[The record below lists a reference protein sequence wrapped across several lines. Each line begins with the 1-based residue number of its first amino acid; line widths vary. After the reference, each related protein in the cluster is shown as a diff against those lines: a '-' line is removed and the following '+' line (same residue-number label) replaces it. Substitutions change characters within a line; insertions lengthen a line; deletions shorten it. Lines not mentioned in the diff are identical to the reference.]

1 MHGDLQC
8 EARRRD
14 SLRRPS
20 NHLPGRAVNDIQP
33 NTNQKQSASASA
45 FFRRTHVPSLEPLH
59 HSLGGAVTRSIH
71 ACVCAACLVHYMEL
85 LLPHAYNIQREPG
98 RLHAGERPV
107 EVFALAVA
115 VSTDTC
121 PLDLLDLLLD

>member
-1 MHGDLQC
+1 
-8 EARRRD
+8 
-14 SLRRPS
+14 
-20 NHLPGRAVNDIQP
+20 
-33 NTNQKQSASASA
+33 
-45 FFRRTHVPSLEPLH
+45 
-59 HSLGGAVTRSIH
+59 
-71 ACVCAACLVHYMEL
+71 MEL